1 MTHRIRLLRA
11 AMASMALLVVFKL
24 HGLVAGLPATAPRLE
39 LVAAAQAEPA
49 VAAAPAVAPPASA
62 ATIIAA
68 LPQPSPEQRA
78 EQAVLEGLR
87 ARRLAIDARE
97 QAMAARDVVL
107 AAAERRLA
115 QRIEELSALQQR
127 LEMADRQRGEREDAG
142 WKQLVKLYEG
152 MRPRAAATIFDE
164 LELPVLVQV
173 VDRMREA
180 KAAAVLG
187 VMRPERARL
196 LTTELA
202 RHRARLTE

>member
-1 MTHRIRLLRA
+1 MTHRIRLLPA

-24 HGLVAGLPATAPRLE
+24 QGLVAGLPATAPRLE

-49 VAAAPAVAPPASA
+49 VAAAPAVAPPAPA
-62 ATIIAA
+62 ATIIVA
-68 LPQPSPEQRA
+68 LPPPNPEQRA

-115 QRIEELSALQQR
+115 QRIEELSALQRR
-127 LEMADRQRGEREDAG
+127 LEMADLQRGEREDAG
-142 WKQLVKLYEG
+142 WKHLVKLYEG

-202 RHRARLTE
+202 RHRARPIE